1 MQTQDFDKTKA
12 LTFSSIMSAISIVLI
27 LITFFSNDIGLF
39 LILVLP
45 LCASLVAVKVNFK
58 YSLIYFLSTFLISC
72 IDFQIAL
79 FNVIPSLLSGIVF
92 GKLIKLYIQGYYI
105 IFINSLCLLIFQIVA
120 TYLVN
125 AIYQID
131 IIKTTSQILKLNE
144 EVFDDGYFVFLFM
157 LSLVEASL
165 SYLIITSELK
175 KLDYIFN
182 EKKNHFVISIVIECV
197 SILSSIIVMFF
208 YQKVGLLLVGF
219 SLYFGVVLAY
229 YNFSFYQRKKILI
242 LQLPLYFI
250 SLIGIMIIFGYI
262 PLNYRPYLFL
272 LPLFSQVLIS
282 LYIVFYQKVIK
293 KSKINSTLFDKI
305 D

>member
-1 MQTQDFDKTKA
+1 MQNQDFDKTKA

-27 LITFFSNDIGLF
+27 LITFFSGDIGLF
-39 LILVLP
+39 LILILP

-72 IDFQIAL
+72 IDFQVAI
-79 FNVIPSLLSGIVF
+79 FVVIPSLFSGIVF
-92 GKLIKLYIQGYYI
+92 GKFIKLYIQGYYI
-105 IFINSLCLLIFQIVA
+105 IIIDAICLLILQIA
-120 TYLVN
+120 STYLVN

-144 EVFDDGYFVFLFM
+144 EVFENGYFLFLFM
-157 LSLVEASL
+157 LSLIESSL

-175 KLDYIFN
+175 KLDYVFN
-182 EKKNHFVISIVIECV
+182 EKKNHFVPTILIESIL
-197 SILSSIIVMFF
+197 ILSSIAAIFF
-208 YQKVGLLLVGF
+208 SQKIGLLLVGF

-242 LQLPLYFI
+242 LQLPLYFV

-272 LPLFSQVLIS
+272 LPLFSQVLVS

-293 KSKINSTLFDKI
+293 KSKINPTLFDKI